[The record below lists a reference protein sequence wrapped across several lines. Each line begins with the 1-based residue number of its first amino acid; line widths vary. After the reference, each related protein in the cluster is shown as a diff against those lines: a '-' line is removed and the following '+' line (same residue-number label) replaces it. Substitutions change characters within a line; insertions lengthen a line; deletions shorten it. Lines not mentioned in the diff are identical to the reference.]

1 MGDDF
6 EFFFN
11 NLYIGWLEVFSM
23 NLGLHHKKVIVTGAA
38 NGIGAAVFNA
48 LLREGAVPIG
58 IDLEP
63 FHDSELEKI
72 IFPYNLEEF
81 EGAYF
86 FHQSDATN
94 YSEMEKVLSPYN
106 DLYGLVNNI
115 GLLGNDSAH
124 GGRSVESWNKVMNAN
139 ATSAF
144 ILTELSYP
152 KMQAG
157 SSIVNIGS
165 IELDMA
171 APDVVLYTA
180 SKGALLGLTV
190 SYSTT
195 LAPNIRVNMVSPG
208 NVNTERNKAQYT
220 EARSVID
227 SFEGRTPLKRSVEP
241 QEVADLVMFLLSE
254 KSGAITGQ
262 NYRIDG
268 GYTRALWDP
277 SWNIK

>member
-1 MGDDF
+1 
-6 EFFFN
+6 
-11 NLYIGWLEVFSM
+11 M
-23 NLGLHHKKVIVTGAA
+23 NLGFQGKKVIVTGAA
-38 NGIGAAVFNA
+38 NGIGAAVFNG

-58 IDLEP
+58 IDFEP
-63 FHDSELEKI
+63 FHGSELEKI
-72 IFPYNLEEF
+72 IFSYNLDGFGEN
-81 EGAYF
+81 YY
-86 FHQSDATN
+86 FHQGDVTN
-94 YSEMEKVLSPYN
+94 YVEMEKVIGHEKE
-106 DLYGLVNNI
+106 LYGLVNNA
-115 GLLGNDSAH
+115 GLLGNDQAH
-124 GGRSVESWNKVMNAN
+124 GGRSAQSWNKVMNAN

-165 IELDMA
+165 IEFDMA
-171 APDVVLYTA
+171 APEVVLYTA

-220 EARSVID
+220 QAREIID
-227 SFEGRTPLKRSVEP
+227 SFEARTPLKRSVEP